1 MKMDKEKF
9 TLTWH
14 AYPDHLRVLMH
25 DMVVSEDFADVTLVS
40 DDMKK
45 VKAHRNI
52 LSAFSSVFKEILQI
66 KTQNKHPL
74 IYLRGI
80 QYSEIESILQFM
92 YLGEAKFYEERMS
105 DLMCAV
111 KDLEIKELSKSVEL
125 NYAPDNTTEEL
136 EKDCITENDGDSS
149 TLEDADNVESSDS
162 MQQTVSTGKQI
173 SLLQCTQCDKTFSRK
188 AGLWQHNQSVHEGV
202 KYACSQCDFQAVRQN
217 GLTQHI
223 QSKHEGVYYAC
234 NQCDKHYTQQRDVTR
249 HIKAS
254 HEGIKYTCKQCGKQY
269 SEHNILINHIQSIHE
284 GLKYG
289 CDQCDK
295 QFTQQNNL
303 TTHKKRIHFY

>member
-66 KTQNKHPL
+66 ETQNKHPL

-111 KDLEIKELSKSVEL
+111 KDLEIK
-125 NYAPDNTTEEL
+125 
-136 EKDCITENDGDSS
+136 
-149 TLEDADNVESSDS
+149 
-162 MQQTVSTGKQI
+162 
-173 SLLQCTQCDKTFSRK
+173 
-188 AGLWQHNQSVHEGV
+188 
-202 KYACSQCDFQAVRQN
+202 
-217 GLTQHI
+217 
-223 QSKHEGVYYAC
+223 
-234 NQCDKHYTQQRDVTR
+234 
-249 HIKAS
+249 
-254 HEGIKYTCKQCGKQY
+254 
-269 SEHNILINHIQSIHE
+269 
-284 GLKYG
+284 
-289 CDQCDK
+289 
-295 QFTQQNNL
+295 
-303 TTHKKRIHFY
+303 